1 MAPMAFPDNFVFGGA
16 TAAYQCE
23 GETRTH
29 GKGKVAWDDFL
40 AAQGRFSAEP
50 ASDFYHQ
57 YPLDLELCE
66 RFGIN
71 GIRIS
76 IAWSRIFPEG
86 TGEANPEGVAFYH
99 RLFAACREHGVEPFV
114 TLHHF
119 DTPATLFNAGDFLNR
134 RTIDAYV
141 AYAKFC
147 FAEYADEVT
156 YWFTFNEIAAIASNA
171 YIEGTFPGGERIQL
185 TKAFQCMHNMM
196 LAHAQAVLAYK
207 KAGYTGKIGIVHAL
221 EGKYPFDENDAGDIQ
236 AAKNEDVLQNQFL
249 LDATFRGDYA
259 ADTMEVTN
267 RLVATFGGELDIR
280 EADLVDMR
288 AAAPLNDNLG
298 INYYQSRFLKAYDG
312 ETDLHHNGTGEKGTN
327 RFRLKGVA
335 ERLNKPGVPTTDWDW
350 IIYPEGL
357 FDLLVRIRLQYPNY
371 KQIFIT
377 ENGMGY
383 KDEFKDGIVDDGPRI
398 DYVRQHL
405 AALLR
410 AVEAGVNVGGYFLW
424 SLMDMFSWTNGYNK
438 RYGFFYVDFETQ
450 RRYPKAS
457 AYWFKR
463 IAETGVLE

>member
-1 MAPMAFPDNFVFGGA
+1 MARMTFPEGFVFGGA

-40 AAQGRFSAEP
+40 AAQGRFSADP

-57 YPLDLELCE
+57 YPVDLELCE

-86 TGEANPEGVAFYH
+86 TGAVNPEGVAFYH
-99 RLFAACREHGVEPFV
+99 RLFAACHEHGVEPFV

-119 DTPATLFNAGDFLNR
+119 DTPAALFDQGDFLSR
-134 RTIDAYV
+134 ATVDAFV
-141 AYAKFC
+141 DYARFC
-147 FAEYADEVT
+147 FAEYADEVSHW
-156 YWFTFNEIAAIASNA
+156 YTFNEIWAIATNT
-171 YIEGTFPGGERIQL
+171 YIEGTFPGGEHVQL
-185 TKAFQCMHNMM
+185 TKTFQCMHNMM
-196 LAHAQAVLAYK
+196 LAHARATLAYK
-207 KAGYTGKIGIVHAL
+207 EAGYQGKIGVVHAL
-221 EGKYPFDENDAGDIQ
+221 EGKYPFDENDPGDIQ
-236 AAKNEDVLQNQFL
+236 AAKNEDVLQNQFI

-259 ADTMEVTN
+259 ADTMEVVN
-267 RLVATFGGELDIR
+267 RLVAMDGGSLDIR
-280 EADLVDMR
+280 DEDLRSMR
-288 AAAPLNDNLG
+288 AAALLNDDLG
-298 INYYQSRFLKAYDG
+298 INYYQSRFLRAYDG
-312 ETDLHHNGTGEKGTN
+312 ETDLHHNGTGEKGTD
-327 RFRLKGVA
+327 RFRLKGVG

-371 KQIFIT
+371 KEIFIT

-383 KDEFKDGIVDDGPRI
+383 KDEFEDGIVDDGPRI

-405 AALLR
+405 AAMLR
-410 AVEAGVNVGGYFLW
+410 AVEAGVKVSGYFLW

-438 RYGFFYVDFETQ
+438 RYGFFYVDFESQ

-463 IAETGVLE
+463 VAETGALE